1 MLAAPATTRQTV
13 LAGIPVK
20 HVPTDTVYAPE
31 ENPYRTVM
39 VDITH
44 RCNMACRNCYIPN
57 RDIPDMDADWM
68 EQIIRRFPKRAHIRL
83 VGAEPTVRK
92 DLPDLIRRVRRAGHV
107 PVVMS
112 NGLKLGNARYVR
124 TLKQAGLRTVYLSV
138 NGGFD
143 DDAYE
148 AVDDLRCAARKRR
161 ALDTLCAEKMYVS
174 LGIIIV
180 RGTNEHVWEP
190 IYRYALEHH
199 QVHELHLRSVGP
211 IGRYMPGDSYK
222 LEELIEM
229 CAQRGGFDAEWI
241 KSHRQHEH
249 YVDFRL
255 GSLKMQLTQW
265 PDLGSTTRGRL
276 APDGTLQPAFEHVMA
291 NEGQY

>member
-20 HVPTDTVYAPE
+20 HVSTDTVFAPE

-57 RDIPDMDADWM
+57 RDVPDMDADWM

-112 NGLKLGNARYVR
+112 NGLRLTSARYVR
-124 TLKQAGLRTVYLSV
+124 TLKASGLRTIYLSV

-190 IYRYALEHH
+190 VLRYALDRH

-211 IGRYMPGDSYK
+211 IGRYMPGDSYR
-222 LEELIEM
+222 LDELIEM
-229 CAQRGGFDAEWI
+229 CAQRAGLDADWI
-241 KSHRQHEH
+241 QSHREHEH
-249 YVDFRL
+249 YVDFRV

>member
-1 MLAAPATTRQTV
+1 MLAAPATTGKTGL
-13 LAGIPVK
+13 LAIPVK
-20 HVPTDTVYAPE
+20 HVSTDTVYPPE
-31 ENPYRTVM
+31 QNPYRTVM
-39 VDITH
+39 VDVTH

-68 EQIIRRFPKRAHIRL
+68 ERIIVRFPKRTHIRL

-92 DLPDLIRRVRRAGHV
+92 DLPDLVRRVRRAGHV
-107 PVVMS
+107 PVLMT

-124 TLKQAGLRTVYLSV
+124 SLKAAGLRTVYLSV

-148 AVDDLRCAARKRR
+148 AVDDLRCATRKRR

-174 LGIIIV
+174 LGIIVV

-190 IYRYALEHH
+190 VYRYALDRHN
-199 QVHELHLRSVGP
+199 VHELHLRSVGP
-211 IGRYMPGDSYK
+211 IGRYMLGDSYK
-222 LEELIEM
+222 LDELIEM
-229 CAQRGGFDAEWI
+229 FAQRAGLDPGWI
-241 KSHRQHEH
+241 KSHCRHEH

>member
-1 MLAAPATTRQTV
+1 MLAPAEARV
-13 LAGIPVK
+13 EKLAGIPVK
-20 HVPTDTVYAPE
+20 HVSTSVVHAPE
-31 ENPYRTVM
+31 KNPYRTVM
-39 VDITH
+39 VDVTH

-68 EQIIRRFPKRAHIRL
+68 EQIISRFPRRTHIRL

-92 DLPDLIRRVRRAGHV
+92 DLPDLVRRVRRAGHV
-107 PVVMS
+107 PILMT

-124 TLKQAGLRTVYLSV
+124 VLKHAGLRTVYLSV

-148 AVDDLRCAARKRR
+148 AVDDLRCAKRKRQ
-161 ALDTLCAEKMYVS
+161 ALDTLCNENMYVS
-174 LGIIIV
+174 LGMILV
-180 RGTNEHVWEP
+180 RGVNENVWEP
-190 IYRYALEHH
+190 VYRYALTHH

-211 IGRYMPGDSYK
+211 IGRYMPGDSFS
-222 LEELIEM
+222 LEELISLFS
-229 CAQRGGFDAEWI
+229 ARVGRDADWI
-241 KSHRQHEH
+241 ASHRRHTH
-249 YVDFRL
+249 YVDFRV
-255 GSLKMQLTQW
+255 GNLKLQLTQW

-291 NEGQY
+291 NEGLY